1 MKEGTTNANQGA
13 IVLIDHAADHGRLR
27 SVLCDWG
34 YTETEI
40 HRFLNENEM
49 SEQIQDSM
57 NEQVYANPMR
67 GQVRFAGHSPQLNNH
82 HYRLVSGDS
91 N

>member
-1 MKEGTTNANQGA
+1 MKVNQGA
-13 IVLIDHAADHGRLR
+13 IALIDQAADHGRLR
-27 SVLCDWG
+27 SVLYDWG

-49 SEQIQDSM
+49 SEPIQDSM
-57 NEQVYANPMR
+57 NEQVYANAHKRPGR
-67 GQVRFAGHSPQLNNH
+67 VCWSQSSPEQPVVY
-82 HYRLVSGDS
+82 YRLVSGDS